1 MAIWSADMRGR
12 EVELVAL
19 VVLFLPQEETVFI
32 FFL

>member
-19 VVLFLPQEETVFI
+19 VGGISALI
-32 FFL
+32 GRI